1 MSKARSPRGVDSMT
15 MGTRPDIVASGRGGE
30 LEVLGGGK
38 GGHEEEEK
46 EESDRGEEVR
56 GGRRRL
62 EEVDDESDGIVV
74 AFMIDDASAAGKPL
88 RAPAADAAA
97 ARRAASSTA
106 PRLIEAIP
114 SFGKDT
120 EVSRREV
127 SEEED
132 ERGRLQSK
140 LFLKNSDLLC
150 VFFFFFFF
158 FFFLSFF
165 LFSFLCLSS
174 FYYNSVFPKT
184 KTYNSPPLYTCTK
197 PQRSYSP
204 ACLVGACVF
213 VFFALGGKKNETK
226 LSTQKKKN
234 SFPFSFLPC
243 PHSSSSSGGTASR
256 SPSTPRSAS
265 LAVSSPRCVLTALS
279 TNSSL
284 ASVEV
289 DRSSAAATGT
299 SRSSALAAAKEKSS
313 RRRWREPPPIAPAP
327 PAEEDGPPAGP
338 ATRAEA

>member
-1 MSKARSPRGVDSMT
+1 M
-15 MGTRPDIVASGRGGE
+15 
-30 LEVLGGGK
+30 LGGGK

-158 FFFLSFF
+158 FFFFIIFPFFVSLSLIFLLQLCVSQNKNVQFPPFVYMYEAPAF
-165 LFSFLCLSS
+165 LFSRLSS
-174 FYYNSVFPKT
+174 RCVCFCFFCFGGEKKRNKIIDSKKKKLVSFLL
-184 KTYNSPPLYTCTK
+184 PPL
-197 PQRSYSP
+197 
-204 ACLVGACVF
+204 
-213 VFFALGGKKNETK
+213 
-226 LSTQKKKN
+226 
-234 SFPFSFLPC
+234 
-243 PHSSSSSGGTASR
+243 
-256 SPSTPRSAS
+256 
-265 LAVSSPRCVLTALS
+265 
-279 TNSSL
+279 SSL
-284 ASVEV
+284 VLLLGRHRVPQPLDPAQRLPRGQLPEVRPHRAQHELEPRLGRGRQEQRGGDGDVEV
-289 DRSSAAATGT
+289 ERTGGGERKKLAAAVEGAAADRSSAARG
-299 SRSSALAAAKEKSS
+299 SR
-313 RRRWREPPPIAPAP
+313 P
-327 PAEEDGPPAGP
+327 
-338 ATRAEA
+338 

>member
-158 FFFLSFF
+158 FFFYHFSFF
-165 LFSFLCLSS
+165 RFSVSHLFITTLC
-174 FYYNSVFPKT
+174 FPKQKRT
-184 KTYNSPPLYTCTK
+184 IPPLCIH
-197 PQRSYSP
+197 
-204 ACLVGACVF
+204 V
-213 VFFALGGKKNETK
+213 
-226 LSTQKKKN
+226 
-234 SFPFSFLPC
+234 
-243 PHSSSSSGGTASR
+243 R
-256 SPSTPRSAS
+256 SPS
-265 LAVSSPRCVLTALS
+265 VLILP
-279 TNSSL
+279 L
-284 ASVEV
+284 V
-289 DRSSAAATGT
+289 
-299 SRSSALAAAKEKSS
+299 
-313 RRRWREPPPIAPAP
+313 
-327 PAEEDGPPAGP
+327 
-338 ATRAEA
+338 